1 MKIFVWICRIL
12 VGTLFIFSGLIKIND
27 PVGFSFK
34 LEEYFVVFHIT
45 WLSPIAILLAVLICS
60 AEIIAGFTMI
70 LGMRSRWSTWA
81 LLLIILFFSFLTF
94 YSAWF
99 HKVAECGCFGDAI
112 KLTPWQSFTKNMVL
126 LALVLVLFFN
136 HRYIKAIFKPVF
148 GWIFLILISAC
159 SFSMGVYTWHNLP
172 VFDFLPYKVGAYL
185 PALTKVPP
193 GQKGDEY
200 QIMYTLRSKQTGAL
214 KTLSDKEYLRTKIYE
229 NPEWVYVSASD
240 PILVRK
246 GYQAPLSDFH
256 ITDDK
261 GNDLTMDILT
271 TKGYLVIYD
280 EYDLS
285 RSYLEVQPRL
295 NEMALAAESY
305 HVRTIG
311 LTAVSSEDA
320 DAFSENVN
328 PHYEFFYADETPLKS
343 MVRANPGVVLFHSG
357 TVVGKWN
364 YRNLPPLSYFTA
376 LYSAEEND

>member
-1 MKIFVWICRIL
+1 MKIFVWVCRIL
-12 VGTLFIFSGLIKIND
+12 VGTLFIFSGIIKIND
-27 PVGFSFK
+27 PIGFSFK

-60 AEIIAGFTMI
+60 AEIIAGFTIIM
-70 LGMRSRWSTWA
+70 GMRSRWSTWA

-112 KLTPWQSFTKNMVL
+112 KLTPWQSFAKNMVL

-172 VFDFLPYKVGAYL
+172 VLDFLPYKVGAYL

-193 GQKGDEY
+193 GQKGDDY
-200 QIMYTLRSKQTGAL
+200 QIVYTLRSKKTGAL

-285 RSYLEVQPRL
+285 RSYLDGQSRL

-320 DAFSENVN
+320 DAFAKKVN
-328 PHYEFFYADETPLKS
+328 PRYEFLYADETPLKS
-343 MVRANPGVVLFHSG
+343 MVRANPGVVLLHSG
-357 TVVGKWN
+357 IVVGKWN

-376 LYSAEEND
+376 LYSAEKND